1 MIETPFSRQSLQD
14 TFPLRHGRT
23 LLKSLSQ
30 PAHHLAFTS
39 VEEVVEAA
47 AVWVR
52 LYEKSASTSLAPKA
66 LYRPFTIEPPNLRAK
81 S

>member
-39 VEEVVEAA
+39 VAAVEEVVAVA

-52 LYEKSASTSLAPKA
+52 
-66 LYRPFTIEPPNLRAK
+66 F
-81 S
+81 